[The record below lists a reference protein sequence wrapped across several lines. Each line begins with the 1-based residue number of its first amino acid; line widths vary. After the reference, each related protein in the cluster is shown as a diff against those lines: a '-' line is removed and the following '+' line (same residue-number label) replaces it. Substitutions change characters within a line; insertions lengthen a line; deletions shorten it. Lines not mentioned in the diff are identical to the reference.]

1 MSDSAPPLL
10 PDDYPTLLATL
21 KERIRTARVRAAVAV
36 NQELVLLYWSI
47 GRDILARMSAE
58 GWGTKVVQRLARD
71 LRRDF
76 PEMTGLSPRNLAY
89 MRTFAEAYPD
99 EQILQQV
106 DWSHQLAGQGYHEFQ
121 PDASQAPV

>member
-21 KERIRTARVRAAVAV
+21 KKRIRTARVRAAVAV

-71 LRRDF
+71 LRRVF
-76 PEMTGLSPRNLAY
+76 PETTGLAPRNLAY
-89 MRTFAEAYPD
+89 IRDLCRALP
-99 EQILQQV
+99 
-106 DWSHQLAGQGYHEFQ
+106 
-121 PDASQAPV
+121 